1 MASRRSLLPAL
12 LLALSALTVGA
23 GCRGPRVNLYP
34 DREIVADGVR
44 VTVRDAYVRGD
55 RVVVKAFVEN
65 RTDTSLSVARTD
77 FALRLDDGSTIE
89 SHIGR
94 RAPRPILIPRGGD
107 ARITVEFDASGELR
121 FEKATLLVAGK
132 SFEPSDLL
140 GSVSLASWPAK
151 SKRRHTAKTSRAIET
166 EPGVAV
172 EEPEL
177 ETETT
182 TVVVERRAGDETSQ
196 AAPSEDADTDP
207 EEGGE
212 EEEWVVGGE

>member
-1 MASRRSLLPAL
+1 MASRRTLLPAL

-44 VTVRDAYVRGD
+44 VTVRDAYLRGD

-89 SHIGR
+89 SRIGR

-107 ARITVEFDASGELR
+107 AGITVEFDANGVLR
-121 FEKATLLVAGK
+121 FEKATLLMAGK
-132 SFEPSDLL
+132 SFEPSELL
-140 GSVSLASWPAK
+140 GTVSLASWPAK
-151 SKRRHTAKTSRAIET
+151 SKRRRVSAPET
-166 EPGVAV
+166 EESAEV
-172 EEPEL
+172 ERGAEA
-177 ETETT
+177 TETT
-182 TVVVERRAGDETSQ
+182 TVVVARGASDQ
-196 AAPSEDADTDP
+196 APEADAAEAEADADD
-207 EEGGE
+207 EEAE
-212 EEEWVVGGE
+212 EEEWEVGGE